1 GRRLRMGSLLRVRST
16 CGQAGSSGR
25 SYYPVATAR
34 GEVVGVSRFAFGM
47 IIALAAMWVSV
58 TASAATSPW
67 KVVATP
73 SPSTQANYLTAVI
86 TLNSNDAWAVGAWY
100 RPTTSTPG

>member
-1 GRRLRMGSLLRVRST
+1 M
-16 CGQAGSSGR
+16 
-25 SYYPVATAR
+25 
-34 GEVVGVSRFAFGM
+34 SRFAFGM

-58 TASAATSPW
+58 PASAATSPW

-73 SPSTQANYLTAVI
+73 SPSTQANYLTSVI

-100 RPTTSTPG
+100 RPTTSTPGTLTIRWDGTTWSRIPSPNRNEG